1 MLHEKTEAIVLPM
14 NLRRSKAHLVSARP
28 LSPSVRSLCFALED
42 GPLSF
47 RAGQWVD
54 IFVDTPSGLEKRAY
68 SIASDPRAEL
78 LELAVTRVDEG
89 VVSPVLHELPV
100 GSEVMIA
107 GPQGF
112 FTRDAP
118 VVTAPTLFVA
128 TGTGLAP
135 LRSMLSE
142 ALDAHHA
149 PFTLLF
155 GCRTL
160 DDILW
165 RDELERWAERH
176 ENFRL
181 EVTLSRPGTSWA
193 GRSGYVQSHV
203 PELARALGEPH
214 VFICGLNR
222 MVSEVRAVCKSVL
235 SYDRKRVHS
244 ERYD

>member
-1 MLHEKTEAIVLPM
+1 
-14 NLRRSKAHLVSARP
+14 
-28 LSPSVRSLCFALED
+28 VRSLCFALE
-42 GPLSF
+42 GEPLRF
-47 RAGQWVD
+47 RAGQWID
-54 IFVDTPSGLEKRAY
+54 IFVDTPTGPEKRAY

-78 LELAVTRVDEG
+78 VELAVTRVDDG

-100 GSEVMIA
+100 GSEVTIA

-112 FTRDAP
+112 FTRDEPA
-118 VVTAPTLFVA
+118 VTAPTLFVA

-142 ALDAHHA
+142 ALEGEHA

-155 GCRTL
+155 GCRTP

-165 RDELERWAERH
+165 RDDLEAWAERH
-176 ENFRL
+176 TNFRL
-181 EVTLSRPGTSWA
+181 EVTLSRPDTSWR
-193 GRSGYVQSHV
+193 GRSGYVQTHV

-214 VFICGLNR
+214 VFICGLNH
-222 MVSEVRAVCKSVL
+222 MVSEVRAVCKSAL